1 MICKARHSLVEFQN
15 NFNEACGCDTEHM
28 KGLYLLL
35 SPQSLFLQH
44 LFSAPGFTFKIFY
57 IKKNDFDPNF
67 FLFMP

>member
-1 MICKARHSLVEFQN
+1 MMHVVV
-15 NFNEACGCDTEHM
+15 TEHM

-67 FLFMP
+67 FFLCLDIRELVSFPGSHDI